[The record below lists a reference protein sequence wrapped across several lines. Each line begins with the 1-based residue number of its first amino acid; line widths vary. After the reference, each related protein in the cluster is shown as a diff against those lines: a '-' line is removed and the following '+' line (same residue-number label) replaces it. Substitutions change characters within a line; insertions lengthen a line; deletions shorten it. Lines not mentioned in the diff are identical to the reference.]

1 MGGLEGPQ
9 PFASA
14 RPSIVMNWLLLL
26 IPVAIGQELLAPE
39 RHLLVFIT
47 SALAILPLAGWMGRA
62 TEQLAERIGEGV
74 GGLLDATFGRI
85 ACSIPAVP
93 IVHAVHPYRA
103 LCGFPS
109 ARGRSGSRIIAS
121 CRFGSCLRHSGNC
134 LDERDHGGLSL

>member
-1 MGGLEGPQ
+1 
-9 PFASA
+9 
-14 RPSIVMNWLLLL
+14 MNWLLLL

-85 ACSIPAVP
+85 ACSVPAVP
-93 IVHAVHPYRA
+93 IVHAA

-121 CRFGSCLRHSGNC
+121 CRFGFCLRHSGNC
-134 LDERDHGGLSL
+134 LDERDHGGLLL